1 MLNFTLLNK
10 IIAKNN
16 SFVITT
22 HVNPDADAI
31 GSEIALSIFLRRLNK
46 EVRIINHSETP
57 YFLKFLDNKN
67 VIEKYDESQHSSI
80 IANCDV
86 IITLDLNAL
95 SRTVSMEENIR
106 KSKALKV
113 CIDHHTDPEDF
124 TEYLFI
130 DPDLS
135 STGEI
140 LFDFIKESSGENLDY
155 DLALPIYAAILTD
168 TGSFRFDRTTPRLH
182 RITAELL
189 EAGVNPQWVYREIYD
204 QGKQSRIRLL
214 GRALNSIK
222 LDETGELAYM
232 KILNIDLNETGA
244 DEADVDGFVNYCLS
258 IKGVK
263 LGILFFEMDDEVKI
277 SFRSAGNIPV
287 NKLAAEFNGGGH
299 INASGARVENAGID
313 ELINKVL
320 KSAEKYLA
328 GKN

>member
-1 MLNFTLLNK
+1 MLNFKPLNK

-16 SFVITT
+16 SFLITT

-57 YFLKFLDNKN
+57 YFLKFLDNKK

-140 LFDFIKESSGENLDY
+140 LFDFIKESSEENLNY

-189 EAGVNPQWVYREIYD
+189 EAGVNPQWVYREIYE

-222 LDETGELAYM
+222 LNETGELAYM

>member
-1 MLNFTLLNK
+1 MLNFIPLHK
-10 IIAKNN
+10 IIAENN

-31 GSEIALSIFLRRLNK
+31 GSEIALNIFLKRLNK

-67 VIEKYDESQHSSI
+67 VIDKYEESLHSSI
-80 IANCDV
+80 IENCDV
-86 IITLDLNAL
+86 FFTLDLNAL
-95 SRTVSMEENIR
+95 SRTVSMEGNIR

-124 TEYLFI
+124 TVHLFS
-130 DPDLS
+130 DPNLS

-140 LFDFIKESSGENLDY
+140 LFDFIKESSEGNLDY
-155 DLALPIYAAILTD
+155 DLALPIYAAIMTD

-189 EAGVNPQWVYREIYD
+189 EAGINPPWVYREIYD
-204 QGKQSRIRLL
+204 QGKESRIRLL
-214 GRALNSIK
+214 GRGLNSIK
-222 LDETGELAYM
+222 LNETGELAYM
-232 KILNIDLNETGA
+232 KILNIDLDETGTG
-244 DEADVDGFVNYCLS
+244 EEDVDGFVNYCLS

-263 LGILFFEMDDEVKI
+263 LGILFFEMDDAVKI
-277 SFRSAGNIPV
+277 SFRSIGNIPV

-299 INASGARVENAGID
+299 INASGARVENAGIN
-313 ELINKVL
+313 ELINIVL

>member
-57 YFLKFLDNKN
+57 YFLKFLDNKK

-86 IITLDLNAL
+86 IFTLDLNAL

-124 TEYLFI
+124 TEHVFI
-130 DPDLS
+130 DPNLS

>member
-1 MLNFTLLNK
+1 M
-10 IIAKNN
+10 
-16 SFVITT
+16 
-22 HVNPDADAI
+22 
-31 GSEIALSIFLRRLNK
+31 
-46 EVRIINHSETP
+46 
-57 YFLKFLDNKN
+57 
-67 VIEKYDESQHSSI
+67 
-80 IANCDV
+80 
-86 IITLDLNAL
+86 
-95 SRTVSMEENIR
+95 
-106 KSKALKV
+106 
-113 CIDHHTDPEDF
+113 
-124 TEYLFI
+124 
-130 DPDLS
+130 
-135 STGEI
+135 
-140 LFDFIKESSGENLDY
+140 
-155 DLALPIYAAILTD
+155 TD

-189 EAGVNPQWVYREIYD
+189 EAGVNPQLVYREIYE

-222 LDETGELAYM
+222 LNETGELAYM
-232 KILNIDLNETGA
+232 KILNIDLNETGTG
-244 DEADVDGFVNYCLS
+244 EADVDGFVNYCLS